1 MNTGLLV
8 LRLVLR
14 ARTHAAGGFFDTL
27 GFRPGKPIDIVAS
40 ASEAGAG
47 LLLALGL
54 LTPLAAPALAFS
66 RPGKYSLDNTIDL
79 PGFAGNVWG
88 LIAVATSVVSGL
100 AVAHGEW
107 NRRAR

>member
-1 MNTGLLV
+1 MNRQIDDDLIRLSHLDLNSRWGPHDHGIAR
-8 LRLVLR
+8 LRLV
-14 ARTHAAGGFFDTL
+14 L
-27 GFRPGKPIDIVAS
+27 GFRPGKPMAIVAG

-54 LTPLAAPALAFS
+54 H
-66 RPGKYSLDNTIDL
+66 
-79 PGFAGNVWG
+79 GFAGNVWG